1 MKKLTIHSLSGI
13 GALCCCLAAIF
24 LSFTGNHA
32 LAGPF
37 VIAFFLL
44 LALAFQ
50 GYEYLKGYS
59 FTILIFAAVSTSLYY
74 PQYFLEWGGFKLSG
88 LIIPLLQ
95 IIMFGMGTAMSLND
109 FAGVVKTP
117 KGVLIGIVAQFTIMP
132 LLGMT
137 LASVSGLPPEIAA
150 GIILVGCSPSGVA
163 SNVMSYLAKA
173 NLALSITLTSCT
185 TLLAPFVTPM
195 LMKYL
200 GGAYIEIDATKMM
213 FDIIKMIILPVLGG
227 LAFNKILSGKTA
239 WLDKL
244 MPKVSM
250 LGIALIIVVITA
262 AGRDSLLSIGP
273 LLILLT
279 LIHNIFGYVL
289 GYGAAKL
296 FKMNESDARTLAI
309 EVGLQNAGLASG
321 IAKTMGKIATIGLA
335 AGVFG
340 PVMNITGSMLASF
353 WHKRSPDKP

>member
-1 MKKLTIHSLSGI
+1 MKKLSLFSLSMAA
-13 GALCCCLAAIF
+13 ALCAFVVALYFA
-24 LSFTGNHA
+24 FTGKHA
-32 LAGPF
+32 AAGPF
-37 VIAFFLL
+37 VISAFLL

-50 GYEYLKGYS
+50 GNENLKSYS

-137 LASVSGLPPEIAA
+137 LASVSRLPPEIAA

-200 GGAYIEIDATKMM
+200 AGAYIEIDATKMM

-296 FKMNESDARTLAI
+296 FKMNESDARTVAI

-353 WHKRSPDKP
+353 WHKRSPDKL